1 MLEIIILKAE
11 EVAEEEAEVE
21 VVKVKVVVLETEA
34 TIKV

>member
-21 VVKVKVVVLETEA
+21 VVKVKVVVLGTEA
-34 TIKV
+34 TVKV